1 MGLSDQNLVTN
12 VFDGLSTAIE
22 VRFSIYGLREDL
34 VEVLECSDDSLHP
47 EFILQDL
54 GLLCA
59 AH

>member
-34 VEVLECSDDSLHP
+34 VEVLDLISKVKLLDLW
-47 EFILQDL
+47 LQCQDQI
-54 GLLCA
+54 
-59 AH
+59 